1 MKGSFTSK
9 CCKQSSCGV
18 VAVAIDLEEEEE
30 EQEFEE

>member
-18 VAVAIDLEEEEE
+18 VAMAIGLEEEE

>member
-9 CCKQSSCGV
+9 CCKPSSCGV
-18 VAVAIDLEEEEE
+18 VAMAIDLEEEE